1 MAPRTTHHDT
11 QVTQAN
17 VNDGNNNANTPH
29 PADIERQ
36 AQENKKNAISLPYSR
51 LLSILGAFLT
61 LKALHAISALTNG
74 KRPSKNTQLE
84 VEARIIVHFLSIVP
98 QSLYRPQSSTS
109 IPCDGSGDS
118 PPAAPAAP
126 ETGNTRGQVPVID
139 MANASTEEA
148 SSTYFNNPLMRT
160 SSSLLPPMHMSQYV
174 SQAGY
179 SNGNGNGNGSGS
191 GNGNPNHASNDSP
204 ALSFSAFALP
214 SNTNRDDNSFIQPL
228 AGCAPYR
235 RAARESALSRDAR
248 RHEEINKLRKCYIE
262 RQEVSA
268 ESNISPEVPPVD
280 ERRADELHIANACP
294 AQHHSGPEVDVFD
307 QERTR
312 SSFPEENLVS
322 SGRGGER
329 MAKPV
334 TSVRPFTDL
343 D

>member
-1 MAPRTTHHDT
+1 MAPQTTHHGS

-17 VNDGNNNANTPH
+17 VNNGDNSNANAPH
-29 PADIERQ
+29 PADIEQQ
-36 AQENKKNAISLPYSR
+36 AQEDKKNAISLPYSR

-61 LKALHAISALTNG
+61 LKALHAISSLTNG
-74 KRPSKNTQLE
+74 KRPSQNTQLE
-84 VEARIIVHFLSIVP
+84 IEARIVVHFLSIVP
-98 QSLYRPQSSTS
+98 ESLYRPQSSTS
-109 IPCDGSGDS
+109 IPCDGSGES
-118 PPAAPAAP
+118 PVPAPAQTAP
-126 ETGNTRGQVPVID
+126 EAGNTGGQVPAID

-148 SSTYFNNPLMRT
+148 SSTYFNTPLMKT

-179 SNGNGNGNGSGS
+179 SNGNGS
-191 GNGNPNHASNDSP
+191 GNGNTNPASNDSP

-214 SNTNRDDNSFIQPL
+214 SNTNRDDNSFIQSL

-235 RAARESALSRDAR
+235 RAARGSALSRDAR
-248 RHEEINKLRKCYIE
+248 RHEEINKLRQCYIE

-268 ESNISPEVPPVD
+268 ESNISPEMSPSD
-280 ERRADELHIANACP
+280 EQRADELHIANVCP
-294 AQHHSGPEVDVFD
+294 AQHLSGPEVDVSD

-312 SSFPEENLVS
+312 SSFPGENPVS
-322 SGRGGER
+322 CGHGGER